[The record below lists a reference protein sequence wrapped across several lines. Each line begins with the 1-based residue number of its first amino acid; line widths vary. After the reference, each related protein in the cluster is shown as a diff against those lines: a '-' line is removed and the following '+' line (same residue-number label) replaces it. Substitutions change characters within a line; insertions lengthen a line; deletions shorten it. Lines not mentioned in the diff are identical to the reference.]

1 MVLDGE
7 PRGERPSRAGPAA
20 AAAGHPARA
29 GAGPAA
35 GVAVGPAVAQA
46 LDPAGAAAR
55 GAARA
60 RVPPGRRREPVPQRP
75 VRHRQARQHA
85 QPRRRDHHRRH
96 HPPRADLSFGSWIW
110 DRMERKGR
118 EGEKEECFSL
128 ASFGIAAG
136 DDSTSYSFIPACGE
150 EKIWGPCVA
159 AVVWPESAAI
169 LCRRRALRR
178 RGEEGARVVL

>member
-1 MVLDGE
+1 MDMDIYIPNQSIDRPSVVAGRRRRLLVLDGE
-7 PRGERPSRAGPAA
+7 TRGERPSRAGPAA

-85 QPRRRDHHRRH
+85 EPRRRDHHRRH
-96 HPPRADLSFGSWIW
+96 HPRSNLKLSGASVLLGFLMGWNG
-110 DRMERKGR
+110 MELWKKGGR
-118 EGEKEECFSL
+118 GRGVFSL
-128 ASFGIAAG
+128 ASFR
-136 DDSTSYSFIPACGE
+136 Y
-150 EKIWGPCVA
+150 
-159 AVVWPESAAI
+159 
-169 LCRRRALRR
+169 RRRRDAL
-178 RGEEGARVVL
+178 